1 MRLIGLL
8 TGLFLTLW
16 VAPAFGAETLLCDYA
31 EKFKDGGSRD
41 AGLELTLEGGE
52 VTAISYHNGIASG
65 EEGGG
70 YICAFDAS
78 AYDGNS
84 TWTRKKHQTF
94 VELKGDRKSTFEIRK
109 SKKGFMILFLEMSSE
124 YCGFGAEFPEH
135 ILLDKG
141 SKKCRVKF
149 Y

>member
-41 AGLELTLEGGE
+41 VGLELTVEGGE
-52 VTAISYHNGIASG
+52 VTAISYHNAIASG

-78 AYDGNS
+78 ACDGNS

-109 SKKGFMILFLEMSSE
+109 SKKGFMILFPEMSLE
-124 YCGFGAEFPEH
+124 YCGFGAEFPEY

-149 Y
+149 